1 MKKNYLLIAAAAAMF
16 AACSSNDTFK
26 EVNED
31 VAIGFGYSASEKI
44 TRAELTNEW
53 FANNDDNSF
62 GVYGY
67 RINGST
73 HEQIFTNEQVT
84 WYHDQS
90 DWKHNTVR
98 FWDKSKAYNFYAYA
112 PYAADATWDA
122 TNEKFSFNNL
132 PLIRQIDAVDNNT
145 PLVSDIAIAI
155 KQGVYYSETTSG
167 HVTTSIAAGHHSGDV
182 EFVFSHILSKLAFNV
197 KSSTDPKYA
206 RIRVTEV
213 KMAFPTLP
221 ASGTASWAQNGSSA
235 VTGTTTISGPLT
247 AQTAIASNGTV
258 TDANFTIPVF
268 TMESGSTHVG
278 TKWLNYDNNAE
289 SHSAI
294 ALEEWTWSGTPLAPA
309 GQNSADN
316 KAKEFIVVPVETASG
331 ADVTGYEFA
340 IKVVYDIQYM
350 KLADN
355 GDPTDLNDYEAD
367 TQELGCV
374 ATGIITAANYH
385 PDQNE
390 LWTVTID
397 VNPAQIEFCVQKIN
411 GWDPEV
417 TTGEI
422 VVK

>member
-1 MKKNYLLIAAAAAMF
+1 MIAAAAALF
-16 AACSSNDTFK
+16 AACSNNDTLN
-26 EVNED
+26 EVNDE

-44 TRAELTNEW
+44 TRAELTNDW
-53 FANNDDNSF
+53 FANDDDNSF

-67 RINGST
+67 RINGSA
-73 HEQIFTNEQVT
+73 HEAIFTNEQVT

-112 PYAADATWDA
+112 PYEANATWDG

-132 PLIRQIDAVDNNT
+132 PLIRQIDAVENNA

-155 KQGVYYSETTSG
+155 KQNVYYSQTTT
-167 HVTTSIAAGHHSGDV
+167 HVTTGASTAGHHTGDV
-182 EFVFSHILSKLAFNV
+182 EFIFSHILSKLAFKV
-197 KSSTDPKYA
+197 KSSTDPMYA

-221 ASGTASWAQNGSSA
+221 ASGTASWAQTNNYA
-235 VTGTTTISGPLT
+235 AAGTTTISGPLV

-268 TMESGSTHVG
+268 TMESGSSHVG
-278 TKWLNYDNNAE
+278 TKWLNYDGNTEYHN
-289 SHSAI
+289 AI
-294 ALEEWTWSGTPLAPA
+294 ALEEWTWSGNPLAPA
-309 GQNSADN
+309 TDNTADN
-316 KAKEFIVVPVETASG
+316 KANEFIVVPVETASG

-355 GDPTDLNDYEAD
+355 GDPDDLNDYEAD

-397 VNPAQIEFCVQKIN
+397 VNPAQIEFCVDKIN

-422 VVK
+422 EVK